1 MNRSDYDKKMQD
13 LLDDQQT
20 YEKVSK
26 PPNAQLLQ
34 LKREQKL
41 DDITYKKLHSTD
53 SIPPAIRGSVKH
65 HKPNNPLRP
74 IVTCSNTA
82 LYNTSK
88 FLANILSPL
97 QNHNNYSVNNSTDF
111 AKRLTE
117 THIDDDEIMVS
128 FDVVSLFTAIPV
140 DKACEYIRNKLTT
153 DKTLHVRTKLSV
165 EDIIKLLRFTL
176 TNSYFNY
183 NNITYKQIHGCAMGS
198 PVSPI
203 VANLCM
209 EEIED

>member
-1 MNRSDYDKKMQD
+1 MQWMLVRSMMRLNICWLPGALNRRD
-13 LLDDQQT
+13 LGNQRFSSARCV
-20 YEKVSK
+20 K
-26 PPNAQLLQ
+26 LQ

-74 IVTCSNTA
+74 IVTCRNTA

-111 AKRLTE
+111 AKKLTE
-117 THIDDDEIMVS
+117 THIDDDEIMVF

-140 DKACEYIRNKLTT
+140 DKACKYIRN
-153 DKTLHVRTKLSV
+153 
-165 EDIIKLLRFTL
+165 
-176 TNSYFNY
+176 N
-183 NNITYKQIHGCAMGS
+183 
-198 PVSPI
+198 
-203 VANLCM
+203 
-209 EEIED
+209 